1 MKIRKSDSL
10 NTLIYFPVMFFIVFT
25 ISLHSLAQKKDSSE
39 SKISK
44 KLSSVE
50 IQWEDN
56 KEAVKYQ
63 VQVFNSKKKFLRT
76 FESKTSLLKF
86 KSTSGQVKIRG
97 RYLNGYG
104 KYSEWSSLIDIE
116 VPPEPV
122 NFNDKPDNKSGNTTS
137 LEAQASNKTMKGKV
151 ILNWKPAAQ
160 AKKYKV
166 KIYDKQKNLL
176 HEFLSSST
184 THSIE
189 LEAGEYDF
197 SITSIGNDEIPGKE
211 AYSPQSIK
219 IKSAQL
225 STLPFKLEVLDP
237 IKKTFK
243 VLIPKK
249 DSIIILGKLEFSYH
263 LVENWKTI
271 EELSNISDTW
281 SPSADLKPGK
291 YKISFWGTKP
301 GWQDSG
307 AFTHEFIIKP
317 KESDLKEITN

>member
-1 MKIRKSDSL
+1 MTQRKSEPLHS
-10 NTLIYFPVMFFIVFT
+10 IAYSIIIFFFVFT
-25 ISLHSLAQKKDSSE
+25 ISLHSFAQKKDTAE
-39 SKISK
+39 NKISK

-56 KEAVKYQ
+56 KDAVKYQ

-104 KYSEWSSLIDIE
+104 KYSEWSSLIDID

-122 NFNDKPDNKSGNTTS
+122 EFDEKPLSEGKEIPP
-137 LEAQASNKTMKGKV
+137 LEAQASNKSMKGKV
-151 ILNWKPAAQ
+151 TLNWKPAAQ
-160 AKKYKV
+160 AKRYKV
-166 KIYDKQKNLL
+166 KIYDKQKNVI

-197 SITSIGNDEIPGKE
+197 SITSIGNDEISSKE
-211 AYSPQSIK
+211 VHSPRLIK

-225 STLPFKLEVLDP
+225 SEIPFKLQMLDP

-243 VLIPKK
+243 VLIPKQEN
-249 DSIIILGKLEFSYH
+249 ILIMGKLEFSYH
-263 LVENWKTI
+263 LVENWKI
-271 EELSNISDTW
+271 LEELSNLPETW
-281 SPSADLKPGK
+281 SPPADLKPGK

-307 AFTHEFIIKP
+307 VFTHEFIVKP
-317 KESDLKEITN
+317 KEADLKDITN

>member
-10 NTLIYFPVMFFIVFT
+10 NTLIYFSVVFFIAFT
-25 ISLHSLAQKKDSSE
+25 ISPHSLAQKKDSAE
-39 SKISK
+39 KNISK

-122 NFNDKPDNKSGNTTS
+122 NFNDEPDNKSGNTTS

-211 AYSPQSIK
+211 AYSPQPIR

-225 STLPFKLEVLDP
+225 SALPFKLEVLDP

-249 DSIIILGKLEFSYH
+249 DNIIILGKLEFSYH

-271 EELSNISDTW
+271 EELSNIPDTW
-281 SPSADLKPGK
+281 SPAADLKPGK
-291 YKISFWGTKP
+291 YKISFWGTKS

-307 AFTHEFIIKP
+307 IFTHEFIIKP
-317 KESDLKEITN
+317 KESDLEEITN